1 MDTQPTLTN
10 DTGEVLTN
18 LETLI
23 KTSISGIDRRKKEI
37 KELQEMTTSFLSQDA
52 TYQVQEKT
60 AKEAAR
66 IKNATKS
73 QLLKQPS
80 VAQTIVK
87 AKELKAELKE
97 TQNGLSEYLREYQRM
112 SGSNEI
118 EDEQGEVR
126 EIVYVAKL
134 VKRSSRFK

>member
-23 KTSISGIDRRKKEI
+23 KTSISGIDRKKKEM
-37 KELQEMTTSFLSQDA
+37 KDLQEMTTSFLSQDE
-52 TYQVQEKT
+52 TYQVQEKS

-66 IKNATKS
+66 IKNATKF

-118 EDEQGEVR
+118 EDEQGEIR